1 MSLLL
6 ESPWPA
12 LVIGVIVEAVLAI
25 AFLRTGL
32 AKILIAMAG
41 VLAITL
47 LLLLVER
54 VVVTEFE
61 EIEDTLY
68 AAAAAIE
75 AGDVQRVVD
84 YVSPQAP
91 ELKQYA
97 ERALRQF
104 TLSEVRIGNDLKV
117 QVNPLASPRSADVH
131 FTVKITGR
139 DRKGSIPGGT
149 ILERADLTLHK
160 IDGRW
165 YVADYQPR
173 H

>member
-1 MSLLL
+1 MTLLL

-12 LVIGVIVEAVLAI
+12 LVVGVILEAVLAI

-32 AKILIAMAG
+32 AKIIAAMVGVALI
-41 VLAITL
+41 VV
-47 LLLLVER
+47 LLLVMER

-61 EIEDTLY
+61 EIENTLY
-68 AAAAAIE
+68 DAAAAIE
-75 AGDVQRVVD
+75 AGDNERVLG
-84 YVSPQAP
+84 YISPQAP
-91 ELKQYA
+91 GLKQYA

-104 TLSEVRIGNDLKV
+104 TLSEVRIGNDLKA
-117 QVNPLASPRSADVH
+117 QVNPLSSPRSAEVH
-131 FTVKITGR
+131 FTVKITGK